1 MQPASASSASYQP
14 SNLLVIVKDNQTSEL
29 LQAMC
34 SHDKAVFTPYAAQHN
49 ISTHCHIAGL
59 CRHTYQSPHLH
70 GLAGSFTQGQL
81 MRLQECLPEGC
92 IDYVEED
99 VKSPSNQD
107 SVQAADG
114 PTPTSQ
120 SSSDQTLFMADG
132 LKLQQLHT
140 AQWGLDRIDQQYRP
154 LNQTFMFGNSTTVG
168 SGQGVTIYTM
178 DSGIRQTHQEFQP
191 WQGNAQRV
199 SLGPSFASDSPN
211 ATDCDGHGTHIG
223 STAVGRTVGVAKEA
237 SMVAVRVL
245 DCTGAGQVSDV
256 VKGLEWVGLNHK
268 LPAVVTMSLGVQAGQ
283 WSQTL
288 QSAVTN
294 LIDKHGI
301 TVVVATGN
309 DQIDACQITPANVNG
324 TIAAAGSDMSN
335 KFNPPQS
342 SDYELIYEYDNTGAC
357 VDVFAPGVD
366 ILAACGGAGRCT
378 PLNDSNYAWASGTSM
393 AVPHVAG
400 AAAIYLAQNPNA
412 TPAQVS
418 QAIIGASTPGLLDT
432 DGMLPDTPN
441 RLLYVGPN
449 VI

>member
-1 MQPASASSASYQP
+1 
-14 SNLLVIVKDNQTSEL
+14 
-29 LQAMC
+29 
-34 SHDKAVFTPYAAQHN
+34 
-49 ISTHCHIAGL
+49 
-59 CRHTYQSPHLH
+59 
-70 GLAGSFTQGQL
+70 
-81 MRLQECLPEGC
+81 
-92 IDYVEED
+92 
-99 VKSPSNQD
+99 
-107 SVQAADG
+107 
-114 PTPTSQ
+114 
-120 SSSDQTLFMADG
+120 
-132 LKLQQLHT
+132 
-140 AQWGLDRIDQQYRP
+140 
-154 LNQTFMFGNSTTVG
+154 
-168 SGQGVTIYTM
+168 M

-199 SLGPSFASDSPN
+199 SFGPSFASDSPN

-223 STAVGRTVGVAKEA
+223 
-237 SMVAVRVL
+237 
-245 DCTGAGQVSDV
+245 AGQVSDV
-256 VKGLEWVGLNHK
+256 VKGLEWVGMNHK

-283 WSQTL
+283 WSQAL

-294 LIDKHGI
+294 LIEKHGI

-342 SDYELIYEYDNTGAC
+342 TDYELIYEYDNTGAC
-357 VDVFAPGVD
+357 VDIFAPGVD

-378 PLNDSNYAWASGTSM
+378 PLDDSNYAWASGTSM

-418 QAIIGASTPGLLDT
+418 QAITAASTPGLLDT
-432 DGMLPDTPN
+432 DGMLPGTPN